1 MRFRLLETRGIPAGN
16 ASGNFSPPAL
26 LAHSEERGPWVGG
39 GWSAP
44 AWSRWGA
51 GSVPAS
57 VEHLAA
63 PRPFPS
69 STLAGIFRG
78 AEGKVPNS
86 ERVWFQFP
94 GNPSRGG
101 FSLLPSL
108 SAVMI
113 FARCLAA
120 AFFPCSAT
128 LLGFPRQEFSQE
140 IPLSSPRLL
149 PLQGSKKLTLEIRSQ
164 FKFRCLHYLEFG
176 FINYLHL
183 VHIKKLSNADVLIS
197 EWAWRRDTKLACV
210 SIVSLNNGP
219 SERAR
224 NCSPLPGAW
233 HELSGRP
240 SCVISSPRVTAAHLP
255 AVEISLISRANL
267 GKASSRN

>member
-1 MRFRLLETRGIPAGN
+1 MERACLEPLGSWVCACERGALG
-16 ASGNFSPPAL
+16 SPPSLPFLHPGRDFQRRRREGAKFRKSL
-26 LAHSEERGPWVGG
+26 VPIPWKSQPRGF
-39 GWSAP
+39 
-44 AWSRWGA
+44 
-51 GSVPAS
+51 
-57 VEHLAA
+57 
-63 PRPFPS
+63 FP
-69 STLAGIFRG
+69 
-78 AEGKVPNS
+78 
-86 ERVWFQFP
+86 
-94 GNPSRGG
+94 
-101 FSLLPSL
+101 PSL